1 MNKTIVIT
9 GASSGIGKATAKHF
23 AAQGWNV
30 AATMRNPAKEN
41 ELTAIDKIRLYQL
54 DVTNQS
60 SIDSAYEQIINDF
73 GTVHVV
79 LNNAGYGLMGAFEAA
94 SNDEIKR
101 QFDTNVLGLMNV
113 TRTFL
118 PHFRANKQGLFLNVS
133 SIGGVIT
140 FPLMS
145 LYHSTKW
152 AVDGFSE
159 SLSYELGQLGI
170 EVKLIE
176 PGGVS
181 TDFGGRSLSYAT
193 NEGLTDYDEITA
205 TFRNNIS
212 KAGIEYSTA
221 EKIAEGIYNA
231 ATDGKQQLRYQLG
244 IDAKSFYENRRS
256 MGDESFIT
264 EMRNRMFSK

>member
-23 AAQGWNV
+23 SEQGWNV
-30 AATMRNPAKEN
+30 AATMRSPGKET
-41 ELTAIDKIRLYQL
+41 ELTTIDNIKLYQL
-54 DVTNQS
+54 DVTNET

-73 GTVHVV
+73 GTVNAV
-79 LNNAGYGLMGAFEAA
+79 LNNAGYALMGAFEAA
-94 SNDEIKR
+94 TVDEIKR

-118 PHFRANKQGLFLNVS
+118 PHFRANRQGMFLNVS
-133 SIGGVIT
+133 SIGGIIT

-170 EVKLIE
+170 QVKLIE

-181 TDFGGRSLSYAT
+181 TDFGGRSLAYAT
-193 NEGLTDYDEITA
+193 KEGLTDYDETISV
-205 TFRNNIS
+205 FQKNIAN
-212 KAGIEYSTA
+212 AGIEYSTA
-221 EKIAEGIYNA
+221 EHIAEGIYDA
-231 ATDGKQQLRYQLG
+231 ATDGKLKLRYQLG
-244 IDAKSFYENRRS
+244 PDAANFYKNRRTV
-256 MGDESFIT
+256 GDEEFIHT
-264 EMRNRMFSK
+264 MREMMFK